1 MRNRA
6 SSPYGNEEEREREP
20 IGTFLRIHRVYAN
33 EKHYREFCSW
43 SSFSLFLS
51 FSLSA
56 LVDRRAAIHPDETQG
71 RDFGLHSEHVRW
83 PNASRILSEITHS
96 RPKRCSGTTPAVRAF
111 WPHARDYY
119 FFAGWVA
126 SLACNPFAVSER
138 EDCISA
144 CKRLSDS
151 PKLILHLFISYLL
164 YHDNIFYIT
173 DKFVYRGIYVA
184 AKLIRLFIQSICIGN
199 EALMRQYKSQFSW

>member
-1 MRNRA
+1 
-6 SSPYGNEEEREREP
+6 
-20 IGTFLRIHRVYAN
+20 VYAN

-51 FSLSA
+51 LSLSA

-151 PKLILHLFISYLL
+151 PKLILHLFISYIMVISFILRISL
-164 YHDNIFYIT
+164 YIEGFMLRQNWSDYLSNQSALVMRHWWDNINRNFLDSLALYI
-173 DKFVYRGIYVA
+173 
-184 AKLIRLFIQSICIGN
+184 IGH
-199 EALMRQYKSQFSW
+199 YT